1 MPNKPQN
8 GVMEET
14 TENPWGDCAYC
25 GDEVSE
31 QMYRQFLEVARDLDR
46 EPIHCGD
53 MECTLKD
60 WSR

>member
-1 MPNKPQN
+1 
-8 GVMEET
+8 MEET
-14 TENPWGDCAYC
+14 AENPWGDCAYC